1 MRFHPSHRPFHPL
14 YGFRFQNQAGTALE
28 GKMQILLQGDFSGAK
43 GKMIFSRRGVVEMKM
58 VQPVSAADYYRL
70 ILMIDAVIMS
80 DIKGQREYGAFQQQ
94 IQRQKLKIRVAAAVF
109 NADFKVGRAD
119 TILAGFPEKPDAL

>member
-1 MRFHPSHRPFHPL
+1 
-14 YGFRFQNQAGTALE
+14 
-28 GKMQILLQGDFSGAK
+28 MQILLQGDFSGAK
-43 GKMIFSRRGVVEMKM
+43 GKVIFSRRGVVEMKM

-80 DIKGQREYGAFQQQ
+80 NIKGQREYGAFQQQ

-109 NADFKVGRAD
+109 NADFKVGRSD
-119 TILAGFPEKPDAL
+119 IILAGFPEKPDAL

>member
-43 GKMIFSRRGVVEMKM
+43 GKVIFSRRGVVEMKM
-58 VQPVSAADYYRL
+58 VQPVSEADYYRL

-80 DIKGQREYGAFQQQ
+80 NIKGQLEYGAFQQQ

-109 NADFKVGRAD
+109 NADFKVGRSD
-119 TILAGFPEKPDAL
+119 IILAGFPEKPDAL

>member
-1 MRFHPSHRPFHPL
+1 M
-14 YGFRFQNQAGTALE
+14 E

-70 ILMIDAVIMS
+70 IL
-80 DIKGQREYGAFQQQ
+80 
-94 IQRQKLKIRVAAAVF
+94 
-109 NADFKVGRAD
+109 
-119 TILAGFPEKPDAL
+119 

>member
-28 GKMQILLQGDFSGAK
+28 GKMQILLQGDFPGAK
-43 GKMIFSRRGVVEMKM
+43 GKVIFSRRGVVEMKM

-119 TILAGFPEKPDAL
+119 TIQIGRAHV

>member
-1 MRFHPSHRPFHPL
+1 
-14 YGFRFQNQAGTALE
+14 
-28 GKMQILLQGDFSGAK
+28 
-43 GKMIFSRRGVVEMKM
+43 M

-80 DIKGQREYGAFQQQ
+80 NIKGQREYGAFQQQ

-109 NADFKVGRAD
+109 NADFKVDAPILFSQVSRKSRMLCKYCSLYCSYRNIFLSGSVKYTPSDRCILSTGIFSLRAIRIVSN
-119 TILAGFPEKPDAL
+119 TVRV

>member
-1 MRFHPSHRPFHPL
+1 
-14 YGFRFQNQAGTALE
+14 
-28 GKMQILLQGDFSGAK
+28 
-43 GKMIFSRRGVVEMKM
+43 M

-109 NADFKVGRAD
+109 NADFKVGRSD
-119 TILAGFPEKPDAL
+119 IILAGFPEKPDTL

>member
-1 MRFHPSHRPFHPL
+1 MCFHPFRRPFMPL

-28 GKMQILLQGDFSGAK
+28 GKMQILLQIDFSGAK

-94 IQRQKLKIRVAAAVF
+94 IQRQKLKTV
-109 NADFKVGRAD
+109 
-119 TILAGFPEKPDAL
+119 

>member
-43 GKMIFSRRGVVEMKM
+43 GKVIFSRRGVVEMKM

-80 DIKGQREYGAFQQQ
+80 NIKGQREYGAFQQQ

-109 NADFKVGRAD
+109 NADFKVGRSD
-119 TILAGFPEKPDAL
+119 IILAGFPEKPDAL

>member
-109 NADFKVGRAD
+109 NADFKVGRSD
-119 TILAGFPEKPDAL
+119 IILAGFPEKPDAL